1 MATQMPKKG
10 QSKKTTK
17 KASVTSKLSAKSGE
31 TNAKLKEYIEK
42 TNTIC
47 TTFETL
53 TQRQKLEV
61 LTMLGCGKDF
71 FVCHRC
77 GNVRHRT
84 ELYVST
90 EPGITTGVTSICKD
104 CANDIASPVIDG
116 VRQSPT
122 KQTVDD
128 ALYAL
133 NKPFLESV
141 WDSSLLE
148 AANNI
153 SGKQRSNVWNS
164 YIKNI
169 QMMNY
174 YMMTYRQSDN
184 YTGGLYS
191 IADQIEKD
199 EDAPKEQEVLDQF
212 EKNKA
217 DTLKLLGYLPFEK
230 EKVTDQP
237 FLYSQLIGFLDSS
250 EEGNDDMMRVSSI
263 ISIVRG
269 FLQINQIDDMIAE
282 LTRDI
287 VNVDRN
293 LATIK
298 GLQDM
303 KKNITANVAKLAE
316 QSCISLKNSKHSV
329 KGENTWTGKIK
340 KIQDLD
346 LRQGRVNGFDIATC
360 RGMKQVQEISDA
372 SIMKQLRLDE
382 SEWSDMV
389 AQMRE
394 NIVSLRDE
402 KDNYKEINRI
412 LLQENLDLKD
422 FLEESNVVSHIDFV
436 DLRDLYSVFK
446 VEENDEVVEK
456 AGESDESDSSTI

>member
-10 QSKKTTK
+10 QPKKTTK
-17 KASVTSKLSAKSGE
+17 KTSVASKSSAKSGE

-174 YMMTYRQSDN
+174 YMMTYKQSDN

-199 EDAPKEQEVLDQF
+199 EDTPKEQEVLDQF

-269 FLQINQIDDMIAE
+269 FLQISQIDDMIAE

-287 VNVDRN
+287 INVDRN

-303 KKNITANVAKLAE
+303 KKNITTNVAKLAE

-329 KGENTWTGKIK
+329 KGENTWTGKLK
-340 KIQDLD
+340 KIKDLN
-346 LRQGRVNGFDIATC
+346 LRDAEINGFDIGTC
-360 RGMKQVQEISDA
+360 KGMQQVADISMGA
-372 SIMKQLRLDE
+372 IIKKLNMDE
-382 SEWSDMV
+382 SEWAEMI
-389 AQMRE
+389 AEQRE
-394 NIVSLRDE
+394 KLV
-402 KDNYKEINRI
+402 KETSRAEAYQEGFRI
-412 LLQENLDLKD
+412 LLRENLDFRETLKNNGL
-422 FLEESNVVSHIDFV
+422 FFESNCV
-436 DLRDLYSVFK
+436 DL
-446 VEENDEVVEK
+446 DELL
-456 AGESDESDSSTI
+456 STCVNTNLKEGD